1 MKKLIKKIKKWL
13 VHKLGA
19 YTIDEIPTRNVAL
32 AVGKTVEP
40 ITLSVAVSTY
50 TELFETETG
59 LNYVKLRIK
68 EALSNFALKELPKYM
83 GYIIH
88 RGLAEPYRIVRC
100 KLIVV
105 PIVDEKSLA
114 DLLAD
119 KKTEIDKEIR
129 GI

>member
-19 YTIDEIPTRNVAL
+19 YTIDEVPPQLTT
-32 AVGKTVEP
+32 GKTIEP
-40 ITLSVAVSTY
+40 ITLSVAVSPY

-59 LNYVKLRIK
+59 LNFVKLKIK
-68 EALSNFALKELPKYM
+68 EALCDFAIKELPKYM

-88 RGLAEPYRIVRC
+88 KALAEPYRIVRC

-105 PIVDEKSLA
+105 PVVDEKSLA
-114 DLLAD
+114 DLLA
-119 KKTEIDKEIR
+119 EKESNNE
-129 GI
+129 G